1 MKQEL
6 LDKYH
11 VPVPRYTS
19 YPPANYFH
27 DGFNDYDYADALQ
40 ASNNQKPELI
50 SFYFHIPFCHRLCH
64 YCGCNSYPVPEGEIV
79 DRYVEALH
87 KEIDLVLPLLDNRRK
102 VSQIHYGGGSP
113 TVLPAIELEELN
125 DHVLDK
131 FPTIANPEIAV
142 ECHPGWIME
151 QGWVQLV
158 KSGFNRLSIG
168 VQDFN
173 KEVLRGVNRQ
183 SSRIPMEDVME
194 ILRSLDVRVNMDFL
208 YGLPFQTEESFA
220 QTIERA
226 VAMKP
231 DRLVTF
237 SYAHVPW
244 AFPRQQIL
252 EKVGLPS
259 GDEKS
264 RMFETAHRILCEAD
278 YQPIGLDH
286 FVRKDD
292 ELYTASQ
299 NGQLH
304 RNFQGYCTRRTTGQ
318 VYAFGVTGIS
328 QLGTAYAQNTKDIME
343 YIEKVEA
350 GILPVAKGYLLS
362 REEQITRE
370 AIEML
375 MCNYRIDWNELS
387 EQLST
392 PARSIKQATAYD
404 EAHLRE
410 FAEDGLIEFDKN
422 QIRMTPEGRLFVRNI
437 AASLDKLMLET
448 NKSFSK
454 PV

>member
-6 LDKYH
+6 LDKYN

-27 DGFNDYDYADALQ
+27 DGFKSRDYANAIRE
-40 ASNNQKPELI
+40 SNRGKPSI
-50 SFYFHIPFCHRLCH
+50 SFYFHIPFCLQLCH
-64 YCGCNSYPVPEGEIV
+64 YCGCNSYAVPEPEII
-79 DRYVEALH
+79 DRYVAALH
-87 KEIDLVLPLLDNRRK
+87 KEIDLVVPLLDKERK
-102 VSQIHYGGGSP
+102 ISQIHYGGGTP
-113 TVLPAIELEELN
+113 TSLPAFELEELN
-125 DHVLDK
+125 ESVLNEFK
-131 FPTIANPEIAV
+131 TIENPEIAI
-142 ECHPGWIME
+142 ECHPGWMTE
-151 QGWVQLV
+151 RNWTKLTNA
-158 KSGFNRLSIG
+158 GFNRLSIG
-168 VQDFN
+168 IQDFTTQ
-173 KEVLRGVNRQ
+173 VLQTAHRKVPLMQ
-183 SSRIPMEDVME
+183 PEE
-194 ILRSLDVRVNMDFL
+194 IVTLLRSCGVRINMDFL
-208 YGLPFQTEESFA
+208 YGLPRQTEASFA
-220 QTIERA
+220 KTIERA
-226 VAMKP
+226 VSMKP

-244 AFPRQQIL
+244 AFPRQKIL

-264 RMFETAHRILCEAD
+264 RMFEAARKILCEAD

-292 ELYTASQ
+292 ELCTALQ

-328 QLGTAYAQNTKDIME
+328 QLGTAYAQNTKDIIE

-350 GILPVAKGYLLS
+350 GILPVAKGYSLS

-370 AIEML
+370 VIEML
-375 MCNYRIDWNELS
+375 MCNYRIDWNELA

-392 PARSIKQATAYD
+392 PAQSIKQATAYD
-404 EAHLRE
+404 ETRLSE
-410 FAEDGLIEFDKN
+410 FAKDGLIEFDEN

-437 AASLDKLMLET
+437 AASLDKLMLGT

>member
-6 LDKYH
+6 LDKYN

-237 SYAHVPW
+237 
-244 AFPRQQIL
+244 
-252 EKVGLPS
+252 
-259 GDEKS
+259 
-264 RMFETAHRILCEAD
+264 
-278 YQPIGLDH
+278 
-286 FVRKDD
+286 
-292 ELYTASQ
+292 
-299 NGQLH
+299 
-304 RNFQGYCTRRTTGQ
+304 
-318 VYAFGVTGIS
+318 
-328 QLGTAYAQNTKDIME
+328 
-343 YIEKVEA
+343 
-350 GILPVAKGYLLS
+350 
-362 REEQITRE
+362 
-370 AIEML
+370 
-375 MCNYRIDWNELS
+375 
-387 EQLST
+387 
-392 PARSIKQATAYD
+392 
-404 EAHLRE
+404 
-410 FAEDGLIEFDKN
+410 
-422 QIRMTPEGRLFVRNI
+422 
-437 AASLDKLMLET
+437 
-448 NKSFSK
+448 
-454 PV
+454 

>member
-6 LDKYH
+6 LDKYN

-208 YGLPFQTEESFA
+208 YGLPFQTEESFD
-220 QTIERA
+220 
-226 VAMKP
+226 
-231 DRLVTF
+231 DR
-237 SYAHVPW
+237 
-244 AFPRQQIL
+244 
-252 EKVGLPS
+252 
-259 GDEKS
+259 KS
-264 RMFETAHRILCEAD
+264 RCHETGPARHLLVCACALGFPPAAD
-278 YQPIGLDH
+278 IGKS
-286 FVRKDD
+286 R
-292 ELYTASQ
+292 TAI
-299 NGQLH
+299 G
-304 RNFQGYCTRRTTGQ
+304 R
-318 VYAFGVTGIS
+318 
-328 QLGTAYAQNTKDIME
+328 
-343 YIEKVEA
+343 
-350 GILPVAKGYLLS
+350 
-362 REEQITRE
+362 REEPDVRNSPQDPLRSR
-370 AIEML
+370 L
-375 MCNYRIDWNELS
+375 
-387 EQLST
+387 
-392 PARSIKQATAYD
+392 PADRSGSFRPQRRRVV
-404 EAHLRE
+404 HS
-410 FAEDGLIEFDKN
+410 FAE
-422 QIRMTPEGRLFVRNI
+422 RT
-437 AASLDKLMLET
+437 ATS
-448 NKSFSK
+448 
-454 PV
+454 

>member
-6 LDKYH
+6 LDKYN

-113 TVLPAIELEELN
+113 TVLPAIGLEELN

-194 ILRSLDVRVNMDFL
+194 ILRSSTYVSIWIFL
-208 YGLPFQTEESFA
+208 RLALPDGKKALPRRSK
-220 QTIERA
+220 RA

-252 EKVGLPS
+252 EKVDCHR
-259 GDEKS
+259 GDEGDRMSNSPQDPLRS
-264 RMFETAHRILCEAD
+264 RLPAD
-278 YQPIGLDH
+278 IGLDH
-286 FVRKDD
+286 SSAKTTSCTQLAER
-292 ELYTASQ
+292 TATS
-299 NGQLH
+299 
-304 RNFQGYCTRRTTGQ
+304 
-318 VYAFGVTGIS
+318 
-328 QLGTAYAQNTKDIME
+328 
-343 YIEKVEA
+343 
-350 GILPVAKGYLLS
+350 
-362 REEQITRE
+362 
-370 AIEML
+370 
-375 MCNYRIDWNELS
+375 
-387 EQLST
+387 
-392 PARSIKQATAYD
+392 
-404 EAHLRE
+404 
-410 FAEDGLIEFDKN
+410 
-422 QIRMTPEGRLFVRNI
+422 
-437 AASLDKLMLET
+437 
-448 NKSFSK
+448 
-454 PV
+454 